1 MEDIVVST
9 SQESVIAISATTN
22 TISITEVEPVVVS
35 TDAGSIITVGTESSV
50 LIERPTSTLLVTGII
65 GPRGPDG
72 ISEEDMVYSKRVD
85 FVTDNELYKAE
96 AVVGTAESSPAWR
109 VRKIIIG
116 NDGDVSETWASGT
129 ALFDKVWTARTSY
142 IYS

>member
-50 LIERPTSTLLVTGII
+50 LIERPISTLLVTGII

-85 FVTDNELYKAE
+85 FVTDNELYKGE
-96 AVVGTAESSPAWR
+96 AAVGAPETSPVWRIRKVV
-109 VRKIIIG
+109 IG
-116 NDGDVSETWASGT
+116 NDGDVTETWASGN
-129 ALFDKVWTARTSY
+129 ALFDKAWSGRSGFTYT
-142 IYS
+142 